1 MAKVENTF
9 TRPILLKPQRWLLWV
24 SFLRVL
30 PGCLDRASY
39 GFVPLERHGVV
50 LPVASTHFFGEIV
63 STLQEIL
70 GLAAVNSLI
79 IVNS

>member
-1 MAKVENTF
+1 M
-9 TRPILLKPQRWLLWV
+9 
-24 SFLRVL
+24 
-30 PGCLDRASY
+30 
-39 GFVPLERHGVV
+39 V